1 MLISIEIANRVSVAN
16 FREGGA
22 LSKRSM
28 FAKGFR
34 QRLRERRQQENK
46 ESDEVRKGEANN
58 QPANI
63 VNALNDDVMCDIIS
77 FLEPRDVLA
86 VGLVCRAWQPLADF
100 ASKHM
105 FSRSPQHL
113 VYYSIA
119 LCQPPEEPS
128 QRYQRKRRRKIPTNN
143 EFGLMFFIIS
153 LWCDGIGRSQDICA
167 ST

>member
-1 MLISIEIANRVSVAN
+1 
-16 FREGGA
+16 
-22 LSKRSM
+22 M
-28 FAKGFR
+28 FVKGCR
-34 QRLRERRQQENK
+34 QRLRDKREHEHK
-46 ESDEVRKGEANN
+46 ESDGVRNDQVG
-58 QPANI
+58 NI

-77 FLEPRDVLA
+77 FLEPRDVLS
-86 VGLVCRAWQPLADF
+86 VGLVCRAWRPLADF

-153 LWCDGIGRSQDICA
+153 LWCDGIGRSQDICS